1 MNASDSSAKDSFQY
15 ARIQV
20 EPTSGC
26 IGAEVSGVDLSNVD
40 DKVFEEIHHAWLEH
54 QVLFFRDQ
62 QITPSEQAAFAE
74 HFGELDTYPFIPSL
88 PDHPYVIPII
98 KEPDTKINF
107 GGGWHSDMS
116 YQEKPSMATILY
128 ALEVP
133 TAGGDT
139 LFASM
144 TAAYDAL
151 STGMQAM
158 LGNLNAVFTAAKVHS
173 SDGLYAKVDH
183 PMGKKQDEAKE
194 QARFIHPV
202 VRTHPET
209 GRRALYMDVPHVE
222 RFENMRIQESQPL
235 MDFISAHATSPQ
247 FTTRFRWRAGSL
259 AIWDN
264 RCVQHYALNDYQ
276 GHRREMNRITIKGDV
291 PY

>member
-1 MNASDSSAKDSFQY
+1 MTAVDSTNDSY
-15 ARIQV
+15 PYTRIQV

-26 IGAEVSGVDLSNVD
+26 IGAEVSGVDLANVD
-40 DKVFEEIHHAWLEH
+40 DKTFNEIHHAWLEH
-54 QVLFFRDQ
+54 QVLFFRNQ
-62 QITPSEQAAFAE
+62 QITPGEQAEFAK
-74 HFGELDTYPFIPSL
+74 HFGELDTYPFIPAL
-88 PDHPYVIPII
+88 PDHPHVIPII

-116 YQEKPSMATILY
+116 YQEKPSMATLLY

-133 TAGGDT
+133 QTGGDT

-151 STGMQAM
+151 SAGMQTM
-158 LGNLNAVFTAAKVHS
+158 LGDLNAVFTAAKVHS
-173 SDGLYAKVDH
+173 ADGLYAKVSH
-183 PMGKKQDEAKE
+183 PMGRKQDAVKE
-194 QARFIHPV
+194 QARFLHPV

-209 GRRALYMDVPHVE
+209 GRKALYMDAPHVE
-222 RFENMRIQESQPL
+222 RFEDMRVHESQPL
-235 MDFISAHATSPQ
+235 MDFLSSHATAPR
-247 FTTRFRWRAGSL
+247 FTTRFRWRTGSL

-264 RCVQHYALNDYQ
+264 RCVQHYALNDYP
-276 GHRREMNRITIKGDV
+276 GKRREMNRITIKGDV